1 MKYCFDMED
10 KKKYIDELVEFLNKA
25 NHDYYVEN
33 SPMMS
38 DFDFDMKLKEL
49 EKLEMETG
57 YVLPYSPTQRIGS
70 DLQEE
75 FKEVPR
81 KRIMGSIAN
90 CYDKNELRQWLS
102 KFNDEY
108 MILEPKYDGSS
119 CSLIYKDGVLIQAS
133 TRGSGYSGSDITA
146 NVKTIKNIPL
156 KIDFSEFTELI
167 PGKIEIRG
175 EILLPKS
182 ELKRIN
188 IERESQGL
196 SPFANERNA
205 AAGSLKQLDPSV
217 TASRNLIFK
226 PYSVYCEDE
235 EFTNKFLM
243 SQSDMLSLAYK
254 MGFDNNYSSI
264 FKSNEW
270 NIVENLLNE
279 FEEKYLNTQD
289 FCMDGCVIKVNSF
302 KRQEELGY
310 TQKVPHWAKAFKFK
324 QEQASTKLKG
334 VILQMGMSGQ
344 ISFVG
349 DVEPVEVDGT
359 IISRVTLNNID
370 FIRDMGLK
378 IGDYVFIHRGGAV
391 IPVISG
397 VDYERNLI
405 EGVEEKE
412 IEEPSICPFCGEPL
426 SRKIDGGAHLYC
438 TNLECEERVIQKLT
452 HFVKKECMNID
463 GLSDKTLRRLFE
475 AGIVKS
481 WKDLVKVTTT
491 ELYSAGLGPKISE
504 NIVDNVRK
512 SIDELGPERSLA
524 SLGIPMVGKVTAQ
537 KIIDKYGSLSNI
549 WEEFCH
555 DSLDISEMGTVV
567 NDTFIKYLDNNVDE
581 FLDAIKYL
589 PNEKKDVVEEELH
602 SNVLSGL
609 RMLATGTLK
618 NFSREGIKH
627 SIISNGGSYAS
638 GVNGKLD
645 ILLVGSDAGS
655 SKLKKAKDLGIRMIN
670 EQEYINMIGG
680 IELSDETEDIK
691 SANAEQINDH
701 SVCLF

>member
-1 MKYCFDMED
+1 MD
-10 KKKYIDELVEFLNKA
+10 KKQYIDELVELLNKA
-25 NHDYYVEN
+25 NHHYYVLN
-33 SPMMS
+33 APTMS

-49 EKLEMETG
+49 ESLEKETG

-75 FKEVPR
+75 FKEVHR

-90 CYDKNELRQWLS
+90 CYDRNELKQWLF
-102 KFNDEY
+102 KFGNEL

-119 CSLIYKDGVLIQAS
+119 CSLIYENGIFVQAS

-156 KIDFSEFTELI
+156 KLNFEDVPDT
-167 PGKIEIRG
+167 IEIRG

-188 IERESQGL
+188 IERECQGFP
-196 SPFANERNA
+196 PFANERNA

-226 PYSVYCEDE
+226 PYSVYCEDK
-235 EFTNKFLM
+235 EFTDKFL
-243 SQSDMLSLAYK
+243 SNQHDMLSLTYK
-254 MGFDNNYSSI
+254 IGFDNPYYSI
-264 FKSNEW
+264 VRANEW
-270 NIVENLLNE
+270 NNVESLLND
-279 FEEKYLNTQD
+279 FEENFLKTQD
-289 FCMDGCVIKVNSF
+289 FCMDGCVIKVDSF
-302 KRQEELGY
+302 KKQEELGY

-324 QEQASTKLKG
+324 QEQASTKLKN

-359 IISRVTLNNID
+359 VISRVTLNNID
-370 FIRDMGLK
+370 FIRDMGLR
-378 IGDYVFIHRGGAV
+378 IGDYVFIHRGGQV

-405 EGVEEKE
+405 DGVEGKE
-412 IEEPSICPFCGEPL
+412 IEEPTNCPFCGKPL
-426 SRKIDGGAHLYC
+426 SRKIEGGAHLYC
-438 TNLECEERVIQKLT
+438 TNPDCEERVIQKLT

-463 GLSDKTLRRLFE
+463 GLSDKTLRKLFE
-475 AGIVKS
+475 AGVVKN
-481 WKDLVKVTTT
+481 WKDLVCVTTT
-491 ELYSAGLGPKISE
+491 ELYSAGLGPKVSE
-504 NIVDNVRK
+504 NIVDNIRK
-512 SIDELGPERSLA
+512 SLDELGPERSLSA
-524 SLGIPMVGKVTAQ
+524 LGIPMIGKVTAQ

-549 WEEFCH
+549 WEAFCS
-555 DSLDISEMGTVV
+555 DDLTIKEMGSVV
-567 NDTFIKYLDNNVDE
+567 NDAFWNYLDENGYE
-581 FLDAIKYL
+581 FVDAIKLL
-589 PNEKKDVVEEELH
+589 PNEKKDVKEE
-602 SNVLSGL
+602 NVQSDILSGL
-609 RMLATGTLK
+609 RILATGTLK

-627 SIISNGGSYAS
+627 SIISNGGTYAS

-655 SKLKKAKDLGIRMIN
+655 SKLSKAKELGIKMIN
-670 EQEYINMIGG
+670 EEEYIDMIGG
-680 IELSDETEDIK
+680 ISNTEEKETEEK
-691 SANAEQINDH
+691 SFEQEIPGN
-701 SVCLF
+701 SICLF